1 MRHGVILSE
10 AYSARIRAIE
20 ALRAA
25 TEARV
30 NNAQAMRNAADDL
43 DAASISCDY
52 SVAASSYSALAG
64 LLRIT
69 AMLVEWR
76 GGIFDAAQD
85 ADRFLRS
92 AKAQYKL
99 WLEEYRAVEIQQRLL
114 ENSVAIESVAE
125 LEQVGNVC
133 HAIASIPL
141 PIPFFAA
148 EVRPSWLPQ
157 GNQQEDKEP
166 PVELKVAFL
175 QFQINGEPAKQVHF
189 LAPQMAHDLE
199 IEVRVSRWPDSAT
212 TLDLRPVTVEK
223 SDTYDFPFFQFNRPS
238 GNGPFVMRQQGRAI
252 LKFPHS
258 LHASPF
264 EFKYAA
270 EFSPRASEQ
279 PVAVVGHRTLRIEGI
294 DLQRSPITGYQAMDR
309 KLIELRDILREN
321 RLIAETDLK
330 SSLVLMAALG
340 SLAYRALHDD
350 LYPGTRD
357 EPQFQRD
364 VRAEL
369 RRVPEIASELE
380 EHPHASGGITDL
392 SFRGIR
398 IELKVE
404 QQKLLAL
411 DDCNRFLGQTA
422 SYVIATGKRIG
433 ILCVLDCSP
442 KIVALPAEENWG
454 ILKHHTKDG
463 EVLIVALIIQGN
475 LPTPSSLSR

>member
-10 AYSARIRAIE
+10 VFSARIQAIE

-30 NNAQAMRNAADDL
+30 NNAKLMRNAADDL

-52 SVAASSYSALAG
+52 SVAASSYGALAG
-64 LLRIT
+64 LLRIA

-76 GGIFDAAQD
+76 SAIFEAAQD

-92 AKAQYKL
+92 ANAQYKL
-99 WLEEYRAVEIQQRLL
+99 WLDEYSTAEIQQGLL
-114 ENSVAIESVAE
+114 EGGAVIESVAE
-125 LEQVGNVC
+125 WEQVGNVC
-133 HAIASIPL
+133 SVFASIPL

-148 EVRPSWLPQ
+148 EVRPSWLPR
-157 GNQQEDKEP
+157 GDQQEEKEP

-175 QFQINGEPAKQVHF
+175 QFKINGEPAKQVHF
-189 LAPQMAHDLE
+189 LMPQMAHDLE
-199 IEVRVSRWPDSAT
+199 IEVRVSRWPDNAT

-223 SDTYDFPFFQFNRPS
+223 PDTYDFPNFQFVRPAED
-238 GNGPFVMRQQGRAI
+238 GPFVMRQQGRAI
-252 LKFPHS
+252 LKYPQS
-258 LHASPF
+258 IQASPF

-279 PVAVVGHRTLRIEGI
+279 PVTVVGHRTLRIEGI
-294 DLQRSPITGYQAMDR
+294 DLQRSPLTGYQAMDR
-309 KLIELRDILREN
+309 RLIQLRDILREN

-330 SSLVLMAALG
+330 PSLVLMAALG
-340 SLAYRALHDD
+340 GLACRALHGD
-350 LYPGTRD
+350 LYPGIRD

-364 VRAEL
+364 IREEL
-369 RRVPEIASELE
+369 RRIPDISSELE

-442 KIVALPAEENWG
+442 KTVAFPAEENWG
-454 ILKHHTKDG
+454 ILKHNTRDG
-463 EVLIVALIIQGN
+463 EVSVVTLIIQGN

>member
-10 AYSARIRAIE
+10 AFSARIQAIE

-30 NNAQAMRNAADDL
+30 NNAQPIRNAADDL

-52 SVAASSYSALAG
+52 SVAASSYGALAG

-76 GGIFDAAQD
+76 GAILEAALD

-99 WLEEYRAVEIQQRLL
+99 WLEEYQAAEIQQGLL
-114 ENSVAIESVAE
+114 ESSAVIESLAE

-133 HAIASIPL
+133 HSIASIPL

-148 EVRPSWLPQ
+148 EVRPSWLPKCD
-157 GNQQEDKEP
+157 QQEEKEP

-175 QFQINGEPAKQVHF
+175 QFKINGEPAKQVHF
-189 LAPQMAHDLE
+189 LTPQMAHDLE
-199 IEVRVSRWPDSAT
+199 IEVRVSRWPDNAT

-223 SDTYDFPFFQFNRPS
+223 PDTYDFPNFQFVRPS
-238 GNGPFVMRQQGRAI
+238 GDGPFVMRQRGRAI

-258 LHASPF
+258 IQASPF

-330 SSLVLMAALG
+330 PSLVLMAALG
-340 SLAYRALHDD
+340 SLACRALHGD
-350 LYPGTRD
+350 LYPGIRD
-357 EPQFQRD
+357 EPQFQQDIRE
-364 VRAEL
+364 EL
-369 RRVPEIASELE
+369 RKIPEIASELE

-392 SFRGIR
+392 SFRGVR

-442 KIVALPAEENWG
+442 KSVALPAEENWG
-454 ILKHHTKDG
+454 ILKHNTRDG
-463 EVLIVALIIQGN
+463 EVSVVTLIIQGN

>member
-1 MRHGVILSE
+1 MRHGVIFSE
-10 AYSARIRAIE
+10 AFSARIRAIE
-20 ALRAA
+20 ALRTA

-52 SVAASSYSALAG
+52 GVAAASYGALAG

-69 AMLVEWR
+69 SMLVEWR
-76 GGIFDAAQD
+76 GAILDAAQD

-92 AKAQYKL
+92 AKAQYRL
-99 WLEEYRAVEIQQRLL
+99 WLEEYRAAEIQRGLL
-114 ENSVAIESVAE
+114 ENSAAIDSVAD
-125 LEQVGNVC
+125 LEQVGNIC
-133 HAIASIPL
+133 HALAAIPL

-148 EVRPSWLPQ
+148 AVYPSRIPK
-157 GNQQEDKEP
+157 GDQQQDKEP

-175 QFQINGEPAKQVHF
+175 QFEIDGEPAKQVHF
-189 LAPQMAHDLE
+189 LTPQMTHDLE
-199 IEVRVSRWPDSAT
+199 IEVRVSRWPEGAT
-212 TLDLRPVTVEK
+212 TLHLRPVTVELP
-223 SDTYDFPFFQFNRPS
+223 DTYDFSSFQFARPP
-238 GNGPFVMRQQGRAI
+238 GEGPFVIRQRGRAV

-258 LHASPF
+258 IHARPF

-309 KLIELRDILREN
+309 KLLQLRDSLREN
-321 RLIAETDLK
+321 RAIAETDLK
-330 SSLVLMAALG
+330 SSLVLMTALG
-340 SLAYRALHDD
+340 SLACRALHGD
-350 LYPGTRD
+350 LYPGIRD

-364 VRAEL
+364 VREAL
-369 RRVPEIASELE
+369 RIAPEIASELE

-404 QQKLLAL
+404 QQRRISL

-433 ILCVLDCSP
+433 ILCVLDCS
-442 KIVALPAEENWG
+442 KKDVAFPAEENLG
-454 ILKHHTKDG
+454 VLKHQTKEGD
-463 EVLIVALIIQGN
+463 VFIVALIIQGN
-475 LPTPSSLSR
+475 LPTPSSLSK

>member
-10 AYSARIRAIE
+10 AFSARIQAIK

-30 NNAQAMRNAADDL
+30 NNAQTMRNAADGL

-52 SVAASSYSALAG
+52 SVAASSYGALAG

-76 GGIFDAAQD
+76 SAIFEAAQD

-99 WLEEYRAVEIQQRLL
+99 WLAEYSTAEIQQGLI
-114 ENSVAIESVAE
+114 ESSAAIESVAE
-125 LEQVGNVC
+125 LEQVGDVC
-133 HAIASIPL
+133 HAFASIPL

-148 EVRPSWLPQ
+148 EVRPSRLPR
-157 GNQQEDKEP
+157 GDQQVEKEP

-175 QFQINGEPAKQVHF
+175 QFKINGEPAKQVHF
-189 LAPQMAHDLE
+189 LTPQMAHDLE
-199 IEVRVSRWPDSAT
+199 IEVRVSRWPDNAA
-212 TLDLRPVTVEK
+212 TLDLCPVTVEK
-223 SDTYDFPFFQFNRPS
+223 RDTYDFPNFQFVRPS
-238 GNGPFVMRQQGRAI
+238 GDGPFVMRQRGRAI
-252 LKFPHS
+252 LKYPHS
-258 LHASPF
+258 IQASPF

-294 DLQRSPITGYQAMDR
+294 DLLRSPITGYQAMDK

-330 SSLVLMAALG
+330 SSLVLMEALG
-340 SLAYRALHDD
+340 SLACRSLHGD
-350 LYPGTRD
+350 LYPGIRG
-357 EPQFQRD
+357 EPQFQQDIRE
-364 VRAEL
+364 EL
-369 RRVPEIASELE
+369 RKIPVIASELE
-380 EHPHASGGITDL
+380 EHPNASGGITDL

-411 DDCNRFLGQTA
+411 DECSRFLGQTA

-442 KIVALPAEENWG
+442 KNVALPAEENWG
-454 ILKHHTKDG
+454 ILKHKTRDG
-463 EVLIVALIIQGN
+463 EVSVVTLIIQGN

>member
-10 AYSARIRAIE
+10 AFSARIQAIE

-43 DAASISCDY
+43 DAASISCEY
-52 SVAASSYSALAG
+52 SVAAASYGALAG

-76 GGIFDAAQD
+76 RAIFEAGQD

-99 WLEEYRAVEIQQRLL
+99 WLDEYSTAEIQQGLL
-114 ENSVAIESVAE
+114 EGGAAIESVAE

-133 HAIASIPL
+133 RAFASIPL

-148 EVRPSWLPQ
+148 EVRPSWLPR
-157 GNQQEDKEP
+157 GDQQEEKKP
-166 PVELKVAFL
+166 PIELKVAFL
-175 QFQINGEPAKQVHF
+175 QFKINGEPAKQVHF
-189 LAPQMAHDLE
+189 LIPQMAHDLE
-199 IEVRVSRWPDSAT
+199 IEVRVSRWPDNAT

-223 SDTYDFPFFQFNRPS
+223 PDTYDFPNFQFVRPS
-238 GNGPFVMRQQGRAI
+238 GDGPFVMRQQGRAI

-258 LHASPF
+258 IQASPF

-294 DLQRSPITGYQAMDR
+294 DLQSSPITGYQAMDR

-330 SSLVLMAALG
+330 PSLVLMAALG
-340 SLAYRALHDD
+340 SLACRALHGD
-350 LYPGTRD
+350 LYPGIRD
-357 EPQFQRD
+357 EPQFQQDIRE
-364 VRAEL
+364 EL
-369 RRVPEIASELE
+369 RKISEIASELE

-442 KIVALPAEENWG
+442 KNVAFPAEENWG
-454 ILKHHTKDG
+454 ILKHKTRDG
-463 EVLIVALIIQGN
+463 EVSVVTLIIQGN

>member
-10 AYSARIRAIE
+10 AYSARIKAIE
-20 ALRAA
+20 ALHAA
-25 TEARV
+25 TEVRA

-43 DAASISCDY
+43 DTASISCDY
-52 SVAASSYSALAG
+52 SVAAASYGALAG
-64 LLRIT
+64 LLRAT

-76 GGIFDAAQD
+76 GAILEAEQD

-99 WLEEYRAVEIQQRLL
+99 WLNEYSTAEIQHGLL
-114 ENSVAIESVAE
+114 EGSAAIESVTE
-125 LEQVGNVC
+125 LDQVGNVC

-148 EVRPSWLPQ
+148 EIFPSRIPRGEQ
-157 GNQQEDKEP
+157 QQEKEP
-166 PVELKVAFL
+166 PVELQVAFL
-175 QFQINGEPAKQVHF
+175 QFVINGEPAKQVHF
-189 LAPQMAHDLE
+189 LTPQMAHDLE
-199 IEVRVSRWPDSAT
+199 IEVRVTRWPENAT

-223 SDTYDFPFFQFNRPS
+223 PDTYDFPSFQFVRPS
-238 GNGPFVMRQQGRAI
+238 GDGPFVMRQRGRAI

-258 LHASPF
+258 IQASPF

-294 DLQRSPITGYQAMDR
+294 DLQRSPITGYQAMDG
-309 KLIELRDILREN
+309 KLIGLRDILREN

-330 SSLVLMAALG
+330 SSLIVMAALG

-350 LYPGTRD
+350 LYPGIRD

-369 RRVPEIASELE
+369 RRIPEIASELE

-404 QQKLLAL
+404 QHKLMAL
-411 DDCNRFLGQTA
+411 DGCNRFLGQTA

-442 KIVALPAEENWG
+442 KDVAFPAEENCG
-454 ILKHHTKDG
+454 ILKHNTRDG
-463 EVLIVALIIQGN
+463 EVSIVTIIIQGN